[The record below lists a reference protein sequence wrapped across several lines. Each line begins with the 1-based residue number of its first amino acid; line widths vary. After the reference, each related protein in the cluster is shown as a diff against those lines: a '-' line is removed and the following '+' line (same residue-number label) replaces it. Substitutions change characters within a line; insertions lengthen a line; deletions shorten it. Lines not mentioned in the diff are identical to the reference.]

1 MKFNLRNR
9 LLKNTLFFFF
19 GALLLFLLLDFVILP
34 WYVSSPEVKVPNVVG
49 MKEDNAV
56 EALKNAYLSPVVAD
70 TTYDEKHPVGTVIL
84 QNPKPGDVVKE
95 GRRTYIFISG
105 GEPIV
110 NVPLLKGRSLRDA
123 RFSLERIGLKLGS
136 VEEVNSPNPKDVIFD
151 QQYAPGTP
159 LKKGE
164 SVNVSISLGEI
175 GSGEIVVPDLIG
187 KSLAE
192 AERLLQDL
200 SLSIGKVNYQS
211 SFSLLPNTILDQ
223 YPSKGSKIAEGGT
236 IDLFVTKAADPSQ
249 QDIFEE

>member
-1 MKFNLRNR
+1 
-9 LLKNTLFFFF
+9 
-19 GALLLFLLLDFVILP
+19 
-34 WYVSSPEVKVPNVVG
+34 
-49 MKEDNAV
+49 
-56 EALKNAYLSPVVAD
+56 
-70 TTYDEKHPVGTVIL
+70 
-84 QNPKPGDVVKE
+84 
-95 GRRTYIFISG
+95 
-105 GEPIV
+105 
-110 NVPLLKGRSLRDA
+110 
-123 RFSLERIGLKLGS
+123 
-136 VEEVNSPNPKDVIFD
+136 VIFD